1 MTEVEQ
7 VLNKEV
13 FEKLTGVAYDHSLP
27 IHVDQTHID
36 EILYIR
42 MIWPKPLFQS
52 EHSSAGSSFMRVIH
66 TQ

>member
-7 VLNKEV
+7 LLDKEV
-13 FEKLTGVAYDHSLP
+13 FEKLTGVANDHSLP
-27 IHVDQTHID
+27 IHGDQTHID

-42 MIWPKPLFQS
+42 KIWPKPLFQF
-52 EHSSAGSSFMRVIH
+52 EHSSAGSSLMRVIH